1 MNNSLIET
9 AYQTSIAADNAKY
22 EVDVLDATIKQHAK
36 DEELHY
42 AAFLAANAG
51 DQYKQWSSSSTPAN
65 ARKAIE
71 ADIMARFNYV
81 PLYNTLQEQIDLAA
95 AELRY
100 RNLRTELTMYTMRYY
115 GEFADVFGAMQQIF
129 SPEQLHAVAQQVLPV
144 VPTPRWTPP
153 PVQARA
159 Q

>member
-1 MNNSLIET
+1 MNNSLIEI
-9 AYQTSIAADNAKY
+9 AYQLSIAADKAKY
-22 EVDVLDATIKQHAK
+22 DADVLDATVKQHAK
-36 DEELHY
+36 DEEMHL

-100 RNLRTELTMYTMRYY
+100 RNLRTELTMHTMRYY
-115 GEFADVFGAMQQIF
+115 GEFADAFGTMQQIF

-144 VPTPRWTPP
+144 VPAPKWTPP
-153 PVQARA
+153 PPRA